1 MMTQTEFESLLQRYI
16 DGRSLPG
23 EQRLV
28 EQWSE
33 QLGHEENLLLSLDQR
48 DEVRTAM
55 WQRIV
60 QLTGGEGATAPA
72 APPAEETRV
81 IQFPLPF
88 WREPALRWAAAAAI
102 VLSAGLGI
110 WQPWKQPTEVATAT
124 AGAAE
129 WVQQVNTTGHE
140 QALVLADG
148 SHVTLYANSRLKYH
162 PGLAGQRREVYLTGQ
177 GFFKVAKNPARPF
190 LVYTDKMV
198 TTVLG
203 TSFLVAAY
211 AGQPS
216 KVAVR
221 EGRVSVQPR
230 EGAELAAT
238 PLRPAAAGV
247 VLLPNQQVVY
257 AAAQPLRKE
266 LVEAPVLLTPQPLS
280 FKKQPVA
287 EVLAALAKAYGV
299 NIVYDPVKLRDCT
312 ITIALGEEP
321 LFEQLDILCKALNA
335 SYKQANNAQI
345 IFESSGCKPTVQ

>member
-1 MMTQTEFESLLQRYI
+1 MMTQTDFESLLQRYL

-23 EQRLV
+23 EQQLV

-48 DEVRTAM
+48 EEVRTAM

-60 QLTGGEGATAPA
+60 QLTGGEEAVLPA
-72 APPAEETRV
+72 APQVAETKV
-81 IQFPLPF
+81 IQWPLSL
-88 WREPALRWAAAAAI
+88 WREPALRWAAAAA
-102 VLSAGLGI
+102 VVVSAGLGL
-110 WQPWKQPTEVATAT
+110 WQPWKGDQSAGTAT
-124 AGAAE
+124 VASE
-129 WVQQVNTTGHE
+129 WVEQANTTGHE
-140 QALVLADG
+140 QTLLLADG
-148 SHVTLYANSRLKYH
+148 SRVTLYASSRLKYH
-162 PGLAGQRREVYLTGQ
+162 AGLLGQRREVYLTGQ
-177 GFFKVAKNPARPF
+177 AFFKVVKNPARPF

-211 AGQPS
+211 AGRPS

-221 EGRVSVQPR
+221 EGRVSVQAR

-266 LVEAPVLLTPQPLS
+266 LVAEPVMLTPQPLA

-287 EVLAALAKAYGV
+287 EVLAALEKAYGV

-335 SYKQANNAQI
+335 SYKLANNAQI
-345 IFESSGCKPTVQ
+345 IFESNGCKSREQ